1 MLGAMPEPLTRSQTL
16 PNMQSESSRT
26 VISFLGQDSASLP
39 EDTAIRVKSMAHALN
54 STTKTKN
61 RLMATLAAAF
71 AIMVVL
77 VAAIA
82 GSQYGVGESLKESHV
97 AGSALVG
104 IDGVTVQTGAFK
116 NYATLYD
123 LPKFD
128 VKTILETK
136 QVTLMLENNQE
147 LAFTITGAMKRT
159 GSLQATFL
167 TPGGTITVD
176 SVTRTASACV
186 NGKRYKSAAPAV
198 GSKSQRRLLL
208 ERAPRLYAHGEFFGV
223 ALAHEHGRGRS
234 LGVKDNTNEGWASM
248 AVALKDALTDKVD
261 SKDMVSGSATAS
273 SGGVEMSVMYA
284 FNAKKVLDDD
294 TSCGNSAPIG
304 GVGFTQK
311 VPFTYKNAPG
321 EFSMLM
327 TTHDTVQGSLEE
339 HLNATSHQ
347 WSVYVDNLRSKKYAH
362 RLHASRRVYPASL
375 RPCTHHA
382 KLTGVPCAN
391 NVVPPT
397 RAGSAWSQRLGRG
410 R

>member
-1 MLGAMPEPLTRSQTL
+1 MSSLL
-16 PNMQSESSRT
+16 PNSHQSCALPQDKAAIFRNGLFGA
-26 VISFLGQDSASLP
+26 VALLFLLCGVMLA
-39 EDTAIRVKSMAHALN
+39 T
-54 STTKTKN
+54 
-61 RLMATLAAAF
+61 TLAANE
-71 AIMVVL
+71 M
-77 VAAIA
+77 
-82 GSQYGVGESLKESHV
+82 SKESHV

-104 IDGVTVQTGAFK
+104 TDGVTVETGAFK

-128 VKTILETK
+128 VKTIMETK

-198 GSKSQRRLLL
+198 GEKSQRRLLL
-208 ERAPRLYAHGEFFGV
+208 ERAPRLYAHDEFFGI

-234 LGVKDNTNEGWASM
+234 LGVKDTTNEGWASM

-261 SKDMVSGSATAS
+261 SKDMVSGSASAS

-304 GVGFTQK
+304 GVGFPQK

-327 TTHDTVQGSLEE
+327 TTHDTVEGSLEE

-347 WSVYVDNLRSKKYAH
+347 WSVYVDNLRSKEYAR
-362 RLHASRRVYPASL
+362 RLHASRCVYPMLCGLARLLPVCLAPTMLCLPHAPEARGPKALVVFDHLRFKQASWSLTSYLPPVPYTSCPSL
-375 RPCTHHA
+375 RPPYSP
-382 KLTGVPCAN
+382 LY
-391 NVVPPT
+391 
-397 RAGSAWSQRLGRG
+397 
-410 R
+410 